1 MAYQI
6 TITDV
11 ATRHLRALSARERR
25 VVEAAIV
32 TKLADRPTT
41 VTKAVRRLRP
51 NPCAEYELRVGSI
64 RVLYNVAVD
73 RPEVILLL
81 IGVKSGNKLIV
92 EGEEFHGHRSDS
104 RQSPAE

>member
-11 ATRHLRALSARERR
+11 ATSHLRALSARDRR
-25 VVEAAIV
+25 AVEAAII
-32 TKLADRPTT
+32 TKLVDQPTIQ
-41 VTKAVRRLRP
+41 TKAVRRLRP
-51 NPCAEYELRVGSI
+51 NPCAEYELRVGRM
-64 RVLYNVAVD
+64 RVLYNIDED
-73 RPEVILLL
+73 RAEVVLLL

-104 RQSPAE
+104 CQPPAE

>member
-11 ATRHLRALSARERR
+11 APSHLRALSARDRR

-32 TKLADRPTT
+32 AKLADRPTT

-51 NPCAEYELRVGSI
+51 NPCARYELRVGPI
-64 RVLYNVAVD
+64 RVLYNVALD
-73 RPEVILLL
+73 RSEVILLL
-81 IGVKSGNKLIV
+81 FGVKCGNKLIV

>member
-11 ATRHLRALSARERR
+11 ATSHLRALPARDRR
-25 VVEAAIV
+25 AVEAAII
-32 TKLADRPTT
+32 TKLVDQPTT
-41 VTKAVRRLRP
+41 QTKAVRRLRP
-51 NPCAEYELRVGSI
+51 NRCAEYELRVGRM
-64 RVLYNVAVD
+64 RVLYNTDED
-73 RPEVILLL
+73 RAEVVLLL

-104 RQSPAE
+104 RQPPPE